1 MKLFTWLFWRVP
13 PVFSVQLSWLDQH
26 LGFGCWLTWEEFSG
40 FHYRRGRE
48 YCLWS
53 LFHPHLEQDR
63 TLGNFQIIWP
73 FNMTWQPQFLFF
85 RLAVVI
91 AIPNCLQSR
100 KNYCLGMNYW
110 FSGASLGTYIYLF
123 HLSILS
129 LYLYANNRWHMTSP
143 KLSITWKLPS
153 LNSLPLWSR
162 KDASISA
169 LLSNFSRPKLMFGY

>member
-1 MKLFTWLFWRVP
+1 MP

-100 KNYCLGMNYW
+100 KNYRLVTISSLVLYSGFFGTICDLMSYNLHTNLDAPPQCAHQLIHAEQFWCL
-110 FSGASLGTYIYLF
+110 
-123 HLSILS
+123 HLL
-129 LYLYANNRWHMTSP
+129 
-143 KLSITWKLPS
+143 
-153 LNSLPLWSR
+153 
-162 KDASISA
+162 
-169 LLSNFSRPKLMFGY
+169 